1 MIKVT
6 LSDREMI
13 MCRLLG
19 NLRTLTSRSD
29 NTQYTDVVYN
39 LDIDEDGV
47 IGELAFC
54 KHWNIYFN
62 PEATYRHH
70 SFDAVLKD
78 KRVDVKATRVKSG
91 RLQASAKKN
100 PDVDV
105 FVLGIID
112 TNEVTFVGYA
122 TAENLYRQENF
133 MKLGRS
139 EGYAMEQKDLTVWK
153 K

>member
-13 MCRLLG
+13 MCRVLG

-39 LDIDEDGV
+39 LTIDEDGV

-54 KHWNIYFN
+54 KHWNIFFN

-70 SFDAVLKD
+70 TFDALLKE
-78 KRVDVKATRVKSG
+78 KRVDVKATRLKTG
-91 RLQASAKKN
+91 RLQASSKKN

-112 TNEVTFVGYA
+112 GNEVTFVGYA
-122 TAENLYRQENF
+122 TAESLYKQENF
-133 MKLGRS
+133 MTLGRS
-139 EGYAMEQKDLTVWK
+139 EGYALEQKDLTAWK
-153 K
+153 

>member
-1 MIKVT
+1 MIKVV

-29 NTQYTDVVYN
+29 NTQYTDVIYN
-39 LDIDEDGV
+39 LSVDEDGV

-54 KHWNIYFN
+54 KHWNIFFS

-70 SFDAVLKD
+70 SFDALLKD
-78 KRVDVKATRVKSG
+78 KRIDVKATRLKTG
-91 RLQASAKKN
+91 RLQASSKKN

-105 FVLGIID
+105 FVLGIIEG
-112 TNEVTFVGYA
+112 NEVTFVGYT
-122 TAENLYRQENF
+122 TADNLYKQENF
-133 MKLGRS
+133 MNLGRS
-139 EGYAMEQKDLTVWK
+139 EGYAMEQKDLTAWK
-153 K
+153 